1 MAASPPNLAIGAW
14 APRWSAGGGESM
26 RSSVFVLRWRRILV
40 SLSVL
45 ALAGPL
51 VVSEVYHLVTR
62 GHLGLGLHSDVM
74 SSYDAWGVPYYS
86 LWTLNLTPCPVPVRV
101 CIDSGD
107 TGLSK
112 TSYRSRKERA
122 ADSAS
127 RWENMWSTSPTCGGI
142 PRGPEV
148 AALVARR
155 VGRAR
160 AGRRGVAVS
169 RGGPGSIRRLH
180 VVQSTGRLLAP
191 GPHCV
196 GRDRLRDQGQG
207 ALKRSR
213 TAAPACD
220 SNRSPARR

>member
-1 MAASPPNLAIGAW
+1 
-14 APRWSAGGGESM
+14 M

-142 PRGPEV
+142 H
-148 AALVARR
+148 
-155 VGRAR
+155 
-160 AGRRGVAVS
+160 AGLRW
-169 RGGPGSIRRLH
+169 
-180 VVQSTGRLLAP
+180 RLLWP
-191 GPHCV
+191 GASAELVPEGGGWRFREGDR
-196 GRDRLRDQGQG
+196 GRFVAFTLYNRPDDYWLQVRIVSDEIVYATRD
-207 ALKRSR
+207 K
-213 TAAPACD
+213 
-220 SNRSPARR
+220 AR